1 MVKFLSFSTC
11 GGRHYGVLKEDGIV
25 DLSARHGSRWP
36 TLREVI
42 EAGVLAQLAQEAAG
56 LAADVPLSSITYE
69 IPIPSPEKIIC
80 VGVNFPDRNEE
91 YKDGR
96 LRRPIPRS
104 SSGFPAPSP
113 GMSAR

>member
-56 LAADVPLSSITYE
+56 LPPMFRFL
-69 IPIPSPEKIIC
+69 PSPMRFQFLRRERSSVSVSIFQIET
-80 VGVNFPDRNEE
+80 RNTRM
-91 YKDGR
+91 GR